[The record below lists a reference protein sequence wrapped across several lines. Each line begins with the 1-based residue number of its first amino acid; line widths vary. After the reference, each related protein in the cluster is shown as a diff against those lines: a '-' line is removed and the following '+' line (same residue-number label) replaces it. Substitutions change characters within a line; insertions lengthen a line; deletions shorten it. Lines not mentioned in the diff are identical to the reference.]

1 MADPEVPQ
9 CVEEKILNNNCNRI
23 TKDEWIGE
31 LLRHID
37 SHLYA
42 NSAGW
47 SAAHHHLFS
56 PQFRAAVRTVF
67 LIRARLRGNPKPT
80 KLQIDLPSEI
90 WASVFRTVS
99 AFGPLWRDDYMR
111 HSLNVYTHC
120 TEKGANSANSANSGR
135 NLYTTVV
142 QHSRSKLADY
152 AVVYKRQLVAKD
164 GLKTRALSGRAL
176 LARHE
181 RDRQQFAH
189 AAGYASEVLAYIWRH
204 FVPHAEEEGY
214 RIVQGP
220 NESFKAFVTH
230 EWQTATAEAIGPS
243 LDEAWAAFPTFSLPP
258 RAGESADDVAN
269 EGQPAV
275 LIGSD
280 GGSIEIPAQATWMLC
295 QLRPVLRGCTA
306 PIKVAQLPAAVLG
319 KVRDFCV
326 QHHGD
331 SRAELTE
338 EQEIL
343 LRETPIAAWDKEFVD
358 VDLQTLFELIL
369 AANYLNIKAMQNL
382 TCNAV
387 AEMIKGKSPEDIKK
401 LFGVE
406 GDFTEEEKAQ
416 VLAENPW
423 LREDNEVE
431 PPLAEEENPWL
442 E

>member
-1 MADPEVPQ
+1 MLLGMPVR
-9 CVEEKILNNNCNRI
+9 CLRTSGGILSHMPKRSVCLPPDWLPWCPASCARVGGGHPINR
-23 TKDEWIGE
+23 GPSA
-31 LLRHID
+31 
-37 SHLYA
+37 SH
-42 NSAGW
+42 
-47 SAAHHHLFS
+47 FD
-56 PQFRAAVRTVF
+56 VF
-67 LIRARLRGNPKPT
+67 IPVCALVCIAP
-80 KLQIDLPSEI
+80 
-90 WASVFRTVS
+90 TVS
-99 AFGPLWRDDYMR
+99 
-111 HSLNVYTHC
+111 
-120 TEKGANSANSANSGR
+120 
-135 NLYTTVV
+135 
-142 QHSRSKLADY
+142 Q
-152 AVVYKRQLVAKD
+152 
-164 GLKTRALSGRAL
+164 
-176 LARHE
+176 
-181 RDRQQFAH
+181 
-189 AAGYASEVLAYIWRH
+189 
-204 FVPHAEEEGY
+204 EGY

-382 TCNAV
+382 TCKAV